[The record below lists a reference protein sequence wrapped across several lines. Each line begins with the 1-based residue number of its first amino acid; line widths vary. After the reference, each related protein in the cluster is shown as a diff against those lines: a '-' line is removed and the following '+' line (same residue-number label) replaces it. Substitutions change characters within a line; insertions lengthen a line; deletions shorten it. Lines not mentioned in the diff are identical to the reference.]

1 MVLEAIILWYLR
13 GLNVT
18 VSLLPRSSL
27 QYTVVMSGII
37 SEGRSVVSY
46 SLPPHGLYIVHG
58 ILQARILEWAAFPF
72 SRGIIPDPG
81 IEPGSPALRVDS
93 LPAELQGKPQV
104 E

>member
-37 SEGRSVVSY
+37 SEGRSVVSD